1 MKRKIVKGQVQPILK
16 TLAEV
21 REEKLSARAA
31 YAIAK
36 NVRIMSGEFDAIFS
50 HLMMFEQRKRE
61 SLQAEQKGFM
71 EERTKAEPEKPPM
84 PLPPD
89 PKKYPLLTEHR
100 RIWEEIRDTFG
111 DEIEMD
117 LHPLM
122 AVDFVD
128 VKMTPL
134 ASEVMSI
141 FWEDSEDKPEEEE
154 EEQNA

>member
-1 MKRKIVKGQVQPILK
+1 
-16 TLAEV
+16 
-21 REEKLSARAA
+21 
-31 YAIAK
+31 
-36 NVRIMSGEFDAIFS
+36 
-50 HLMMFEQRKRE
+50 
-61 SLQAEQKGFM
+61 
-71 EERTKAEPEKPPM
+71 
-84 PLPPD
+84 
-89 PKKYPLLTEHR
+89 
-100 RIWEEIRDTFG
+100 
-111 DEIEMD
+111 